1 VNGMRSI
8 GFSVPLLLVVAV
20 TPACGGSSSDA
31 APASPLSDA
40 GPADDGGTTPD
51 TAGGADAADAA
62 DAAPIPVLPTSPADV
77 VAKANVTQGGR
88 LSWTAPSVG
97 GPITGYAVAVSPPGG
112 TVRVAAT
119 GAVISG
125 LTVGQSYTFTV
136 SATNASGAGPSSAP
150 STAVVVVDGPA
161 PPAGFVA
168 CGADQITNLRANVK
182 ILPGGSKG
190 ITYQAYF
197 GATVVSMLTPSNVA
211 VPALP
216 FVHTGRTNAAALHYV
231 LTAIDQMGTESLESA
246 EDTTTPDSAVHD
258 SFFVH
263 SYAGVQQSIEIVDCF
278 GKVANGATPP
288 ARLIKGPTTGI
299 TTSDYNRIAVD
310 GPRGLIYYRNPGSL
324 LVFGNATTVTGDVAP
339 TRKVEGSMT
348 QLTGGRGMA
357 NDPTRDLL
365 YLVNSSAI
373 LVFTGA
379 SAADGNAAPA
389 RVITGASTGLTN
401 PFSLSLDVAN
411 DRLHVANGTDILV
424 FNGASAATGDVAPSR
439 SVHVSGETQ
448 LSFGVS
454 IDATKDLLYSSSRN
468 SGAIHTIA
476 AAATA
481 TGTVPALNTITGLD
495 TPMGIAVV
503 SDRLF
508 MLTDNGSTKVSL
520 WSNAGTATGALAP
533 DKIVNFPT
541 VTAAGGFAYAR

>member
-1 VNGMRSI
+1 MRTLVV
-8 GFSVPLLLVVAV
+8 SVALLLVVAV
-20 TPACGGSSSDA
+20 TPACVGSSPDA
-31 APASPLSDA
+31 APAPPLADA
-40 GPADDGGTTPD
+40 GPLDDGGTTPD
-51 TAGGADAADAA
+51 TAPGADAADAA
-62 DAAPIPVLPTSPADV
+62 PVPVLPASPTDV
-77 VAKANVTQGGR
+77 VAKANVTQGVR
-88 LSWTAPSVG
+88 LSWKAPSVG
-97 GPITGYAVAVSPPGG
+97 GPITSYEVAMSPPAGA
-112 TVRVAAT
+112 VRIAET

-136 SATNASGAGPSSAP
+136 RATNASGAGPSSAP
-150 STAVVVVDGPA
+150 SPAVVIVDGPP
-161 PPAGFVA
+161 PPAGLVA
-168 CGADQITNLRANVK
+168 CGADQITNLRADVK
-182 ILPGGSKG
+182 VLQGGPKG
-190 ITYQAYF
+190 VLTYQAYF
-197 GATVVSMLTPSNVA
+197 GPSAVSMLTPSNVA

-231 LTAIDQMGTESLESA
+231 MTAIDQAGTESLESA
-246 EDTTTPDSAVHD
+246 EDTTTPDSVVHD

-263 SYAGVQQSIEIVDCF
+263 SYAGTQQSIEIVDCF

-310 GPRGLIYYRNPGSL
+310 GLRGLIYYRNPGSL

-339 TRKVEGSMT
+339 TRKVEGALTM
-348 QLTGGRGMA
+348 LTGGRGMA
-357 NDPTRDLL
+357 IDPTRDLL
-365 YLVNSSAI
+365 YVVNGSAV
-373 LVFTGA
+373 LVFAGA
-379 SAADGNAAPA
+379 SAANGNAPPA
-389 RVITGASTGLTN
+389 RVISGPSTGLTN
-401 PFSLSLDVAN
+401 PFSISLDLAN
-411 DRLHVANGTDILV
+411 DRLYLANGTDILV

-468 SGAIHTIA
+468 SGAIHTIPG
-476 AAATA
+476 AATA
-481 TGTVPALNTITGLD
+481 TGTVTALNTITGLD

-520 WSNAGTATGALAP
+520 WSSASTATGALAP
-533 DKIVNFPT
+533 DKIVNLPT